1 MIMMMARMMMMMMMI
16 IKVEELLVPWSD
28 PQRRDSQSLEEEHKL
43 QRPGCENEFMLLMV
57 TKALAIW

>member
-1 MIMMMARMMMMMMMI
+1 MIMVMSRMMMMMI
-16 IKVEELLVPWSD
+16 IIIRVEELLVPWSD

-57 TKALAIW
+57 TMVLTIW

>member
-1 MIMMMARMMMMMMMI
+1 MIMVMTRMMMMIII

-43 QRPGCENEFMLLMV
+43 RRPGGEIKFMLLMV